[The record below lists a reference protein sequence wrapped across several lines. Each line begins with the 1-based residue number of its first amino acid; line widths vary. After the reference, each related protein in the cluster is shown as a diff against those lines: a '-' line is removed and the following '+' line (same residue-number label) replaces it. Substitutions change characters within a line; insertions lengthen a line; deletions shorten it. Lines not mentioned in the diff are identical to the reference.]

1 MTYSVLVS
9 GGAGYIGSHMVK
21 LLRSEG
27 HHVTVFDNLS
37 TGHRD
42 AVAGTELVEGDL
54 RSLPDVTRAFADRR
68 IDVVVHF
75 AARCYVGESVRDP
88 ASYYAN
94 NVAGTLNLLEAMRAA
109 QCRRL
114 VFSSSCSTYGEPDSL
129 PLREDHPQRPIN
141 PYGMSKLTAERA
153 MADYGRAYGFATV
166 ALRYFNAAGCDPEGG
181 LGERHDPETHLIP
194 LVLREALRVRAG
206 GDPDATTLQVFGD
219 DFDTPDGTCVRDYVH
234 VSDLCTA
241 HLLAIERLQGAA
253 PAAFE
258 AFNLGTGSGHSV
270 KQVVEACRRI
280 TGEDIRYRVSG
291 RRAGDPAQ
299 LVASAQRA
307 RDELGWT
314 PRFATLPAI
323 VETAWRWF
331 SR

>member
-21 LLRSEG
+21 LLRREG
-27 HHVTVFDNLS
+27 HQVTVFDNLS

-42 AVAGTELVEGDL
+42 AVSGTELVEGDL
-54 RSLPDVTRAFADRR
+54 RSLPDVTRAFAVRR

-94 NVAGTLNLLEAMRAA
+94 NVTGTLNLLEAMRAA

-166 ALRYFNAAGCDPEGG
+166 ALRYFNAAGCDPEGD

-206 GDPDATTLQVFGD
+206 GDPAATTLQVFGD
-219 DFDTPDGTCVRDYVH
+219 DFETPDGTCVRDYVH
-234 VSDLCTA
+234 VTDLCAA
-241 HLLAIERLQGAA
+241 HLLAIGRLHGTG

-258 AFNLGTGSGHSV
+258 AFNLGTGNGHSV
-270 KQVVEACRRI
+270 KEVVEACRHI
-280 TGEDIRYRVSG
+280 TGEDIRYRISG

-307 RDELGWT
+307 RDELGWA
-314 PRFATLPAI
+314 PRFAALPAI

>member
-1 MTYSVLVS
+1 
-9 GGAGYIGSHMVK
+9 MVK
-21 LLRSEG
+21 LLRREG
-27 HHVTVFDNLS
+27 HRVTVFDNLS

-42 AVAGTELVEGDL
+42 AVSATELVEGDL
-54 RSLPDVTRAFADRR
+54 RSLPDVTRAFVGRR

-88 ASYYAN
+88 AAYYAN
-94 NVAGTLNLLEAMRAA
+94 NVTGTLNLLEAMRAA
-109 QCRRL
+109 ECRRL

-166 ALRYFNAAGCDPEGG
+166 ALRYFNAAGCDPEGD

-206 GDPDATTLQVFGD
+206 GDPAATTLQVFGD
-219 DFDTPDGTCVRDYVH
+219 DFETPDGTCVRDYVH
-234 VSDLCTA
+234 VTDLCTA
-241 HLLAIERLQGAA
+241 HLLAIERLHGTG

-258 AFNLGTGSGHSV
+258 AFNLGTGNGHSV
-270 KQVVEACRRI
+270 KEVVEACRRI
-280 TGEDIRYRVSG
+280 TGADIRYRVSG

-307 RDELGWT
+307 RDTLGWA
-314 PRFATLPAI
+314 PRFEALPAI